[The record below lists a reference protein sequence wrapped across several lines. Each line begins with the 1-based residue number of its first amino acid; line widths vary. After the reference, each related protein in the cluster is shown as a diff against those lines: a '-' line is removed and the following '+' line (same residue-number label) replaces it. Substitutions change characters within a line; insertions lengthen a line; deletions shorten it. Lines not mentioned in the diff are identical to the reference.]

1 MVAVLLIAIL
11 IAPGFSA
18 SDSKLVLAA
27 ATETSYIANSSGLS
41 GDDAASGQLPIGFDF
56 SFYGQNQQ
64 NVFLTT
70 NGVLNF
76 ATGGLGANNE
86 YGNNSLNV
94 AGRKHS
100 IYPFWDDLVTN
111 GINKIRYAT
120 VGESPNRK
128 FLSQWTN
135 MYFYGQSE
143 QMGTFQVVLY
153 ETSNIIQIQFRDIIG
168 DGRSQ
173 GNSATIGIKGNN
185 DSQVSQYKSNTDRPE
200 INSGTVIT
208 YTPSS
213 LTDTTSYTVSTDKSY
228 DPIFLSVAGSP
239 TVSALTSPVD
249 GATQVSTTPTLQWST
264 STSATS
270 YKLMVA
276 TNPSFSNYVS
286 GFPKTLD
293 ENGNTAFTLTNS
305 LSHSTTYYWRVIAIN
320 SIGEV
325 SSSVSRFTTQAPNA
339 LPNAISDVSGDL
351 RNGVEVRAN
360 ALKNKILTFD
370 VRDSDQEQK
379 VRYQAQISQNAN
391 FSTLTI
397 DYRSGIGSQGSYTFR
412 IGADTGTY
420 LTGSKETEFLA
431 GSYYL
436 RIRAE
441 DELGAQSAWIEFG
454 SPSFVVPALL
464 PPTKPLNLSA
474 TISDDK
480 VTMKWMSPQDLVV
493 DDSNIYI
500 GSLKAGLEVLT
511 CETRNLECVITGVR
525 KNIAYEASVIA
536 KNAAG
541 NSPIS
546 NTATVFVPEIVE
558 VIQGNKI
565 PLTFEPSARR
575 LGLSP
580 LATSSQLQLVK
591 VGVVDAPATTTTIA
605 VSNDLSNNKFDIET
619 LANNLRTIDAGTAIG
634 LQLTPPSDTPAGT
647 VSYAYLKSPDGEW
660 ILLGSAPAVAGVS
673 TSLPAMSFVFP
684 GAYEVLWTLKAPA
697 NYQPLG
703 ILSFAEG
710 RIFNAAFVPELGIHT
725 LRLAVTVEKGSAELP
740 TLASA
745 TPMPSPTETLVTAEP
760 TPAPTEVLETSVSP
774 EPTPSE
780 APETLVTAE
789 PTPVPTEVPE
799 TPASPEPTDTTT
811 EATESPANGE
821 VVAFNPLDDP
831 AGVAST
837 AVTALALA
845 AAAGAAGARSGG
857 SSSSNESNSEE
868 SGGGGSL
875 STIDVNLV
883 GHESEELG
891 TGDRFKIFALP
902 LLNFFDRPSHDAGVR
917 TSKYSPLISRLI
929 VDGAYLRAMFG
940 SVSLI
945 ATLFTIGLGAVSAF
959 NLDGAVLPPPAL
971 VLGVIAVIGV
981 FDALSGFLG
990 MSMFAVTALV
1000 LADER
1005 TVGDIRILMG
1015 LILIGFGPVLLAD
1028 GARNFRGE
1036 TRYSG
1041 EHIWDRITDVAIG
1054 TFLAGWSALAMVSV
1068 LPALAGLTLP
1078 IGDSATSI
1086 GLAVAIAIAIRIALE
1101 AVAAR
1106 FFPARLNNLHP
1117 TNLDDSPLVQKMIAL
1132 ALRAGLFFFVA
1143 AAFIG
1148 YEWYLFV
1155 GTLLFII
1162 PSYLGLFAD
1171 KVPNNPTLYQIIPAG
1186 IPGLI
1191 FSLAIGALTVGVV
1204 TSFFG
1209 EDPLLAKL
1217 SFVLVPIPLFI
1228 VALLGLVGREP
1239 RENDVRWYERDN
1251 FKLLYR
1257 IGGAVAFV
1265 TVLKMTGILS

>member
-1 MVAVLLIAIL
+1 MFRVVKHSLKTTVAVLLIAIL
-11 IAPGFSA
+11 IAPGFAA

-228 DPIFLSVAGSP
+228 DPIFLSVVGSP

-276 TNPSFSNYVS
+276 TNSSFSDYVS
-286 GFPKTLD
+286 GFPKTLT
-293 ENGNTAFTLTNS
+293 GNDKTSFTFTDSLDNS
-305 LSHSTTYYWRVIAIN
+305 KNYYWRVIAIN
-320 SIGEV
+320 SVGEV
-325 SSSVSRFTTQAPNA
+325 SSSVSRFITQAPNA
-339 LPNAISDVSGDL
+339 LPSEIGNISGDL
-351 RNGVEVRAN
+351 RDGIEVRVN
-360 ALKNKILTFD
+360 ALKNKYLAFD
-370 VRDSDQEQK
+370 VRDSDQGQK
-379 VRYQAQISQNAN
+379 VGYRAQISRDPN
-391 FSTLTI
+391 FSSLVV
-397 DYRSGIGSQGSYTFR
+397 DFQSDLGAQGEYTFR
-412 IGADTGTY
+412 VGEETGTY
-420 LTGSKETEFLA
+420 LEGSKNTEFLA
-431 GSYYL
+431 NSYYV

-441 DELGAQSAWIEFG
+441 DELGAQSAWTEFG
-454 SPSFVVPALL
+454 QPSFVVPTLL
-464 PPTKPLNLSA
+464 PPNRPLNFTA

-480 VTMKWMSPQDLVV
+480 VTMKWMSPQDLVL

-511 CETRNLECVITGVR
+511 CETRNLECEITGVR
-525 KNIAYEASVIA
+525 KNISYEASVIA
-536 KNAAG
+536 KNSAG
-541 NSPIS
+541 NSPNS
-546 NTATVFVPEIVE
+546 NIATVFRSEVVE

-565 PLTFEPSARR
+565 PLTFEPSARQ

-580 LATSSQLQLVK
+580 LTTSSQEQLIK
-591 VGVVDAPATTTTIA
+591 VGVVDAPATTTTVG
-605 VSNDLSNNKFDIET
+605 VSNDLSNSKFDVES
-619 LANNLRTIDAGTAIG
+619 LANNAKTILPGTAIG
-634 LQLTPPSDTPAGT
+634 MQITPPTDTPVGT
-647 VSYAYLKSPDGEW
+647 VSNAYLKSPDEVW
-660 ILLGSAPAVAGVS
+660 TSLGSAPAVAGVPA
-673 TSLPAMSFVFP
+673 SLPAMSFVFP
-684 GAYEVLWTLKAPA
+684 GEYEVLWTLKAPA

-703 ILSFAEG
+703 ILPFAES
-710 RIFNAAFVPELGIHT
+710 RIFNAAVVPELGIHT
-725 LRLAVTVEKGSAELP
+725 FRLVVTVEKGSAELP

-745 TPMPSPTETLVTAEP
+745 APTPTSTSTETP
-760 TPAPTEVLETSVSP
+760 QAPISP
-774 EPTPSE
+774 EPPS
-780 APETLVTAE
+780 L
-789 PTPVPTEVPE
+789 PTEVPE
-799 TPASPEPTDTTT
+799 APVIPEPTDTTT
-811 EATESPANGE
+811 EATESPATGE

-845 AAAGAAGARSGG
+845 AAAGAAGARSRGG
-857 SSSSNESNSEE
+857 SSSSESKSEE
-868 SGGGGSL
+868 PESGGSL
-875 STIDVNLV
+875 STVDVNLV

-891 TGDRFKIFALP
+891 TGDRFKIFSLP
-902 LLNFFDRPSHDAGVR
+902 FLNFFDKPSHDASVK
-917 TSKYSPLISRLI
+917 TSKYSPLISKLI

-940 SVSLI
+940 SFALI
-945 ATLFTIGLGAVSAF
+945 ATFTTIGLGTMSAV

-990 MSMFAVTALV
+990 MSVFAVSVLA

-1005 TVGDIRILMG
+1005 TAGDIRMLMG
-1015 LILIGFGPVLLAD
+1015 LILLGFGPVLLAD

-1036 TRYSG
+1036 TKFSG
-1041 EHIWDRITDVAIG
+1041 EHIWDRIADVAIG

-1078 IGDSATSI
+1078 IGDSATTI
-1086 GLAVAIAIAIRIALE
+1086 GLAVAIAIAVRIFAEAL
-1101 AVAAR
+1101 AAR
-1106 FFPARLNNLHP
+1106 FFPVRLNNLHP
-1117 TNLDDSPLVQKMIAL
+1117 TDLEDSPLAQKMTAL

-1155 GTLLFII
+1155 GTLLFIV

-1171 KVPNNPTLYQIIPAG
+1171 RVPNNPTLYQIIPAG

-1191 FSLAIGALTVGVV
+1191 FSLAIGTLTVGVV

-1209 EDPLLAKL
+1209 DDPLLAKL

-1257 IGGAVAFV
+1257 VGGAVAFV
-1265 TVLKMTGILS
+1265 TVLKMTGILG